1 MAKPAAPQSLA
12 SDGEQSIGEL
22 VSQAIKDVTQLLR
35 YEFDLAKMELRADAR
50 RLGLAAALLAMAA
63 FTGCLVLVLV
73 CFALVYG
80 LITIGIWS
88 WAAFLIVAGL
98 CVLLAGVAI
107 LVVYLKVRRVSGLR
121 KTRKSVHEDLALLK
135 RDEETAAPSAV
146 EAG

>member
-35 YEFDLAKMELRADAR
+35 YELDLAKMELRADAR